1 MKKKVITVV
10 EPAAPVKIMSDAYL
24 AIVIV
29 HNDGFTFS
37 IPARGYNLKS
47 WLAFEKKLDIAK
59 SVNYH
64 EITAAEHFILQ
75 YGPPEKIVVK
85 KPPIKKAAVKK
96 PIKKPAVV
104 KPVKKPIVKKPVAK
118 VKAVKK
124 PITKKPK

>member
-1 MKKKVITVV
+1 MKKKVITAVKP
-10 EPAAPVKIMSDAYL
+10 EAPVKIMSDAYL

-85 KPPIKKAAVKK
+85 KLAIKKSTAKKPVAKPSAVK
-96 PIKKPAVV
+96 P
-104 KPVKKPIVKKPVAK
+104 VKKPVAK
-118 VKAVKK
+118 VKSVKN

>member
-1 MKKKVITVV
+1 MKKKVIAVV
-10 EPAAPVKIMSDAYL
+10 EPTAPVKIMSDAYL

-47 WLAFEKKLDIAK
+47 WLAFEKRLDIAK
-59 SVNYH
+59 TIEYH
-64 EITAAEHFILQ
+64 EITANEHFLLQ

-85 KPPIKKAAVKK
+85 KPLIKNAAVKK

-104 KPVKKPIVKKPVAK
+104 KPVKKPVAK
-118 VKAVKK
+118 VKAVKN
-124 PITKKPK
+124 PLPKKPK